1 MVDSSCVITS
11 FEPKNGT
18 VVNGVKFPV
27 VFTFSERVQLGDGCV
42 AFLNDF
48 GDVTS
53 VCTNGTGIVLSETN
67 ATVSIP
73 DKYYYGSA
81 YSVYFE
87 NSPFLDMNNV
97 SIPLLKGAYSF
108 TINSPRFREV

>member
-27 VFTFSERVQLGDGCV
+27 VFTFSEQVQLGDGCV

-97 SIPLLKGAYSF
+97 SIPLLKGEYSF
-108 TINSPRFREV
+108 TINSPRFS

>member
-1 MVDSSCVITS
+1 MARGVYDIDFRAVIVHGSVFRENGDASFS
-11 FEPKNGT
+11 FEIVAVPN
-18 VVNGVKFPV
+18 
-27 VFTFSERVQLGDGCV
+27 

-87 NSPFLDMNNV
+87 DSPFLDMNNV
-97 SIPLLKGAYSF
+97 SIPLPKGAYSF
-108 TINSPRFREV
+108 TINSPRFS